1 MVEICRGGVE
11 LALLNVRLVRES
23 YARRAMPSESR
34 LREKFRKIE
43 TLFADAGMTGKRLAT
58 ETACL
63 RLRSSVKT

>member
-1 MVEICRGGVE
+1 MFGLFAR
-11 LALLNVRLVRES
+11 A
-23 YARRAMPSESR
+23 YARRAMSSESR